1 MFHALLV
8 HLIQLLRAT
17 FVRAYP
23 REHLTISLLSWR
35 SWKDAVPSCYP
46 LLCGTS
52 PCGPDYHCG
61 KCSLP
66 SPFTIVLPHVG
77 REGELTSSCIVA
89 NTAYEQGEVHP
100 PNDNLRTNVGQAQL
114 FDSILGWLVSC
125 SAYSC
130 AGVFPAS
137 FASAQARC
145 NATACSAGDLIPSMT
160 SRKPVYITLLKFCG
174 ARTSML

>member
-100 PNDNLRTNVGQAQL
+100 PNDNLVSACEPHPAVASPAAIRCSGVAPRTCQPA
-114 FDSILGWLVSC
+114 ILLWLS
-125 SAYSC
+125 
-130 AGVFPAS
+130 
-137 FASAQARC
+137 
-145 NATACSAGDLIPSMT
+145 
-160 SRKPVYITLLKFCG
+160 
-174 ARTSML
+174 